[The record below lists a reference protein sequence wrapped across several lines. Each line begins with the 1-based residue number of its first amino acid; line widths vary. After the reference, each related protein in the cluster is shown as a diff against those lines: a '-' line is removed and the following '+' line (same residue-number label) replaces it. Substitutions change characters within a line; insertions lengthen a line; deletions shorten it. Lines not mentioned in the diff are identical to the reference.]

1 MKNNIKITKEKEIQM
16 KNVTI
21 FDHPLIQHK
30 TTILRKTSTTN
41 KEFREL
47 VEEIT
52 MLMCFE
58 ALRDLPLTDIEIETP
73 IKKSIQKVIKG
84 RDLAIVPILRAG
96 LGMVNGLLQLVPT
109 AKVGHIGMYRDEET
123 LQPHE
128 YYCKLPPDIDD
139 RLIVVVDPMLATG
152 GSAID
157 AIGQIKSYGGK
168 HIKFLCLIAAPEGVE
183 ALSKT
188 HPDVEIYCANIDEH
202 LNENGYIVPGLGDA
216 GDRIFG
222 TK

>member
-1 MKNNIKITKEKEIQM
+1 MA
-16 KNVTI
+16 NVII

-30 TTILRKTSTTN
+30 TTVLRMKETSN
-41 KEFREL
+41 KEFRES

-52 MLMCFE
+52 MLMCYE
-58 ALRDLPLTDIEIETP
+58 ALRDLPLEEVEIETP
-73 IKKSIQKVIKG
+73 ICRAKCKQLAGKKMAV
-84 RDLAIVPILRAG
+84 VPILRAG
-96 LGMVNGLLQLVPT
+96 LGMVNGFLNIIPI

-123 LQPHE
+123 LEPHP
-128 YYCKLPPDIDD
+128 YYCKLPPDIDE
-139 RLIVVVDPMLATG
+139 RIIVVVDPMLATG

-157 AIGQIKSYGGK
+157 AITQIKAKGGK
-168 HIKFLCLIAAPEGVE
+168 HIRFLCLIAAPEGIKALTE
-183 ALSKT
+183 A
-188 HPDVEIYCANIDEH
+188 HPDVDIYCANIDEK

>member
-1 MKNNIKITKEKEIQM
+1 M

-30 TTILRKTSTTN
+30 TTVMRMKTTSN
-41 KEFREL
+41 KEFRES

-52 MLMCFE
+52 MLMCYE
-58 ALRDLPLTDIEIETP
+58 ALRDLPLEQVEIETP
-73 IKKSIQKVIKG
+73 ITKTRQYMIKG
-84 RDLAIVPILRAG
+84 KKLAVVPILRAG
-96 LGMVNGLLQLVPT
+96 LGMVNGLLNLVPS

-123 LQPHE
+123 FEPHP
-128 YYCKLPPDIDD
+128 YYCKLPPDIEE

-157 AIGQIKSYGGK
+157 AITQIKAVGGQ
-168 HIKFLCLIAAPEGVE
+168 HIKFLCLIAAPEGIN
-183 ALSKT
+183 ALSKA
-188 HPDVEIYCANIDEH
+188 HPDVQIYCANVDEC
-202 LNENGYIVPGLGDA
+202 LNENKYIVPGLGDA